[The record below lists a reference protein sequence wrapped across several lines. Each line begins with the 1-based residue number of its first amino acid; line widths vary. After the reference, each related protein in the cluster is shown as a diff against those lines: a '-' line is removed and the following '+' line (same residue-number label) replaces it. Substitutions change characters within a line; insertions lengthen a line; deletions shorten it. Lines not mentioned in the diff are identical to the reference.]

1 MKGAGLLTT
10 IACLTLVTPLCAQDQ
25 KKQDPMQCC
34 MCCMKNK
41 QGDAAKADDA
51 AKKREAELNK
61 LIDEFKEAPQDRKLG
76 VLSALLSKFVE
87 QRKVTEGTE
96 HDHSAH

>member
-1 MKGAGLLTT
+1 
-10 IACLTLVTPLCAQDQ
+10 
-25 KKQDPMQCC
+25 MQCC

-41 QGDAAKADDA
+41 QGDTAKADDA

-61 LIDEFKEAPQDRKLG
+61 LIDEFKEAPQGQKLD
-76 VLSALLSKFVE
+76 VLSALLSKLVE
-87 QRKVTEGTE
+87 QRKATEGTE